1 MPQHSIS
8 TWTCQSRSI
17 ELPFLHPISELI
29 FIIRRQTELGTSTDP
44 AMNPDAH
51 DQGSQSKNRFA
62 LHGGGNKREPNLDH
76 GARCYADQ
84 KANYASTT
92 IDVKSINVRLN
103 GSSRHP
109 DLQAVS
115 TVGGQAIDRH
125 YLQHRLMPMLHSNTG
140 TLMQDVFSGH
150 TDAEESVT
158 VSGFSGTTDLSDYA
172 LLPAATADGTAIAA
186 LTSTALTN
194 AAGPTCTPL
203 TVTGSGTVTTS
214 DFNKYNFEAL
224 AEMVDRKE
232 IFVFPFSLSPESQ
245 QPSGAVNFSK
255 VSQAYLEI
263 DMESYSTKV
272 GKDKFQIDVW
282 GVHYNWMMCKD
293 GKCQLSFA

>member
-1 MPQHSIS
+1 VSKLS
-8 TWTCQSRSI
+8 V

-29 FIIRRQTELGTSTDP
+29 FIIRRQKEMGTSTDP
-44 AMNPDAH
+44 AMKPEDH

-76 GARCYADQ
+76 GARCYSDQAD
-84 KANYASTT
+84 KYASTT
-92 IDVKSINVRLN
+92 IDLKSINVRLN

-109 DLQAVS
+109 DFQGVS
-115 TVGGQAIDRH
+115 TVSGQAIDRH

-150 TDAEESVT
+150 TDGKHQVNMSKYTGT
-158 VSGFSGTTDLSDYA
+158 VNLSDYTMIPKDTTAASIA
-172 LLPAATADGTAIAA
+172 L
-186 LTSTALTN
+186 
-194 AAGPTCTPL
+194 
-203 TVTGSGTVTTS
+203 GTVPGALVGDARTLLQSGNGTTAPITGTSSQTVDVS

-224 AEMVDRKE
+224 SEMVDRKE
-232 IFVFPFSLSPESQ
+232 IYVFPFSLSPESQ

-263 DMESYSTKV
+263 EMESYSNKA
-272 GKDKFQIDVW
+272 GEDKFQIDVW